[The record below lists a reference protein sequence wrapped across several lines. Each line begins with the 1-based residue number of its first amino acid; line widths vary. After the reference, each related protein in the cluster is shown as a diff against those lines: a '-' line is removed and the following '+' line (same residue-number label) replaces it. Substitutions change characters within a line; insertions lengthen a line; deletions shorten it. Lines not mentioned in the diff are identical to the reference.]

1 MATNRKE
8 PLTASPPEQALI
20 DRIALQERQIT
31 EALAQYEPLSA
42 TLAWFDTLRAI
53 EEWINLITVDWGDE
67 SFENTLLSLPVAGV
81 TGGHSHL
88 EGVRQRL
95 EAKFGKNFGIRF
107 TKLLIQGA
115 SIATAFTRHGFGDV
129 AQGFQ
134 TVGTMVGYLQSRRR
148 HFVGLLHMLP
158 TACRGRNV
166 VNPLDTLNVFLPI
179 IELTAVEMIGAQ
191 NALLVRLARAR
202 LGLAELESAEL
213 AMLDSLFLE
222 PERARITEMPMTEK
236 GIEMLELREA
246 LLPDRIFSAAEL
258 RNDILA
264 IEAHYAEFNLAD
276 TDFAPAAALVR
287 RLSIAFVQRDFWIAI
302 SPADLA
308 ALCDEFGV
316 SPVLRSALV
325 HTAPEY
331 MACLSTYAP
340 FVLVGGV
347 YRSTVT
353 LLSRFVYHWR
363 AQSLDRQKRFQIR
376 AGFIFE
382 EAVAAELEQQGFVVQ
397 GITRITR
404 SEFDVV
410 ALRAGVIWNVQCKN
424 NFVDLER
431 IEADAER
438 FARFNRMLVRAYERA
453 LTKERAREHLLKA
466 KLSLDTIQHV
476 VVSRFPVVCD
486 NPRIVP
492 FSRLGNFVATADR
505 LVAESADS

>member
-8 PLTASPPEQALI
+8 PLPASPPEQALL

-53 EEWINLITVDWGDE
+53 EEWINLITVDWDNE
-67 SFENTLLSLPVAGV
+67 SFEDTLFSLPVAGV
-81 TGGHSHL
+81 TGNL
-88 EGVRQRL
+88 RRLAEVRERL
-95 EAKFGKNFGIRF
+95 AAKLGENFCIRF
-107 TKLLIQGA
+107 TRLLLQGA
-115 SIATAFTRHGFGDV
+115 SVQAAFASYGFIDV
-129 AQGFQ
+129 AAGFRS
-134 TVGTMVGYLQSRRR
+134 VGTMAGYLQSRRR

-166 VNPLDTLNVFLPI
+166 VDPLDTLNVFLPI
-179 IELTAVEMIGAQ
+179 IELTAVEMMGAQ
-191 NALLVRLARAR
+191 NALAVRLARAS
-202 LGLAELESAEL
+202 LGLADLESAEL

-222 PERARITEMPMTEK
+222 PERARITEMPLTEK

-246 LLPDRIFSAAEL
+246 LLPDRLFSAAEL

-302 SPADLA
+302 SPPDLA

-316 SPVLRSALV
+316 SPALRSALV
-325 HTAPEY
+325 HRAPEY

-353 LLSRFVYHWR
+353 LLSRFVYRWR

-431 IEADAER
+431 IEADAQR
-438 FARFNRMLVRAYERA
+438 FARFNRTLVRAYERA
-453 LTKERAREHLLKA
+453 LTKERNREHLLKA
-466 KLSLDTIQHV
+466 KLSLDTIQHM
-476 VVSRFPVVCD
+476 VVSRFPVVCN
-486 NPRIVP
+486 NPRIIP
-492 FSRLGNFVATADR
+492 FSRIGNFVARADR
-505 LVAESADS
+505 LVAESAGS